1 VSIQKSYILATFS
14 CSIKH
19 TFLSVCLSVHSVY
32 SNHHLADLKNRTESM
47 FDFNKVKTPPVITI
61 TDFEEDIDPGIN
73 IIEIT
78 IIFV

>member
-1 VSIQKSYILATFS
+1 
-14 CSIKH
+14 
-19 TFLSVCLSVHSVY
+19 
-32 SNHHLADLKNRTESM
+32 M

-61 TDFEEDIDPGIN
+61 TDFEEDIDPGIK